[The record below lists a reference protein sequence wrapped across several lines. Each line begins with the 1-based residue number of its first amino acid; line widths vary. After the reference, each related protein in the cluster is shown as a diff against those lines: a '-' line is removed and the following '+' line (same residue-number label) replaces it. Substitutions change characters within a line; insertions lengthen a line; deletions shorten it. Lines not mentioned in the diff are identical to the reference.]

1 MNGSKKG
8 SHPASA
14 PPGVTIRK
22 QAKIC
27 IHKQTLRAYGL
38 EDLQCVTLEYDAGK
52 SLLKIQVADE
62 ETPSSYRVV
71 REKDNVPVI
80 PCKEWL
86 DENQI
91 PYKDGPARVF
101 NTDWDKGSETI
112 LVKLSY

>member
-8 SHPASA
+8 SHPAFA

-38 EDLQCVTLEYDAGK
+38 EDLQFVTLEYDAGK

-62 ETPSSYRVV
+62 ETPSSFKVV
-71 REKDNVPVI
+71 REKDNVPVVL
-80 PCKEWL
+80 CKEWL

-91 PYKDGPARVF
+91 PYKDGAKVF
-101 NTDWDKGSETI
+101 NDVEWDLDSKTI
-112 LVKLSY
+112 LVKLTY

>member
-22 QAKIC
+22 QGKIC

-38 EDLQCVTLEYDAGK
+38 EDLQFVTLEYDAGT
-52 SLLKIQVADE
+52 SMLKIQPTVE
-62 ETPSSYRVV
+62 ENPSSFKVLRANG
-71 REKDNVPVI
+71 NVPVI

-91 PYKDGPARVF
+91 PYQDGAKVF
-101 NTDWDKGSETI
+101 NDVDLDLDSKTI

>member
-22 QAKIC
+22 EAKIC

-38 EDLQCVTLEYDAGK
+38 EDLQFVTLEYDASE
-52 SLLKIQVADE
+52 SLLKIQVAE
-62 ETPSSYRVV
+62 EEVPSSYRVV
-71 REKDNVPVI
+71 REKDNVPVVL
-80 PCKEWL
+80 CKEWL

-91 PYKDGPARVF
+91 PYKDGAKVF
-101 NTDWDKGSETI
+101 NDVEWDDNSKTI
-112 LVKLSY
+112 LVKLS

>member
-14 PPGVTIRK
+14 PPGITIRK

-38 EDLQCVTLEYDAGK
+38 GDLQFVTLEYDAGE
-52 SLLKIQVADE
+52 SLLKIKPSVE
-62 ETPSSYRVV
+62 ENPSAFKVV
-71 REKDNVPVI
+71 KEGGNVSVI
-80 PCKEWL
+80 LCKEWL

-91 PYKDGPARVF
+91 PYKDGAKVF
-101 NTDWDKGSETI
+101 NDVDWDQKSKTI